1 MMKSETGG
9 KIIEDFDGLREK
21 LYSYKILEGEEE
33 KKCKGIKKT
42 VIKKNATHDD
52 YRKCLISEICK

>member
-42 VIKKNATHDD
+42 VIKKNTTHDD
-52 YRKCLISEICK
+52 YRK

>member
-1 MMKSETGG
+1 MGMTKSETGG
-9 KIIEDFDGLREK
+9 KITEDFDGLREK

-42 VIKKNATHDD
+42 VI
-52 YRKCLISEICK
+52 

>member
-1 MMKSETGG
+1 MTKSETGG

-42 VIKKNATHDD
+42 VIKKKTTHDD
-52 YRKCLISEICK
+52 YRKCLFSEICK

>member
-21 LYSYKILEGEEE
+21 LYSYKILEGEE

-42 VIKKNATHDD
+42 VI
-52 YRKCLISEICK
+52 

>member
-9 KIIEDFDGLREK
+9 KIFEDFDGFREK

-42 VIKKNATHDD
+42 VIKKNTTHDD

>member
-42 VIKKNATHDD
+42 VINKNTTHDD
-52 YRKCLISEICK
+52 YRKCLFSEICK

>member
-33 KKCKGIKKT
+33 KKCKGIKT
-42 VIKKNATHDD
+42 VIKKNTTHDD